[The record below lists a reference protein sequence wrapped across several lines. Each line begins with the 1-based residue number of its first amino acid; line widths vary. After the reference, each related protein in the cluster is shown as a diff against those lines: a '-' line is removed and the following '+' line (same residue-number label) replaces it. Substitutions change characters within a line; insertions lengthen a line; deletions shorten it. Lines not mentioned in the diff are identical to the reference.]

1 MPTKPDYKQLLKG
14 KRFTSWSYSRY
25 RDWKQCPLAAALK
38 HLAKQGERTNPA
50 MQRGSDLAKEQEAYL
65 LSKKPPKLSLDL
77 KSFSEE
83 FEQVRKEK
91 TKIVEASWGFTSNW
105 EPCSTTDWDNC
116 RLRVKIDNGYLDVKE
131 NILHLHD
138 AKTGKFRDWENA
150 SYMEQLELYA
160 TAGHVMYKGVNEVQ
174 TQLWYTDAGLTFPAE
189 GKRSFPASEAAALRK
204 AWDKRVAPMLRAD
217 TFPARPSR
225 ACQWCPFSKSK
236 GGLCRY

>member
-1 MPTKPDYKQLLKG
+1 MPTKPDYKVMLRG

-38 HLAKQGERTNPA
+38 HLAKQGERENDA
-50 MQRGSDLAKEQEAYL
+50 MRRGSELAKTQENF
-65 LSKKPPKLSLDL
+65 LSKKLAKLPPDL
-77 KSFSEE
+77 QSFNEE
-83 FEQVRKEK
+83 FTHVKAQK
-91 TKIVEASWGFTSNW
+91 TKIVEASWGFTSEW
-105 EPCSTTDWDNC
+105 EPCSTTDWDRC
-116 RLRVKIDNGYLDVKE
+116 KLRVKIDNGYLDVKE

-138 AKTGKFRDWENA
+138 AKTGKFREWENA

-160 TAGHVMYKGVNEVQ
+160 TSGFIMYQGVEEVQ
-174 TQLWYTDAGLTFPAE
+174 TQLWYTDMGVTFPAD
-189 GKRSFPASEAAALRK
+189 GKCVFPASEAAALRK